1 MTTARHIG
9 RVDRPAVLRYGP
21 TVILA
26 NDPLDRSAPPWSWT
40 AVADLIRL
48 RNQSGTWLLM
58 LPSLWSLV
66 LATHGRPPIALV
78 GAFVLGA
85 FVMRSLGVV
94 FNDLADRHFDK
105 QVARTSSR
113 PLADGR
119 LIPRQAL
126 FVALILAICA
136 ALLVLTLN
144 PFTMLLSPIALLL
157 AAIYP
162 FSKRWIHIP
171 QAVLGIAFGWGAIMA
186 WAASRGTIDPPAWL
200 LFGATICWAIAYDT
214 IYALQDQED
223 DRRIGVKSSALFFGD
238 AVPAAVGL
246 FLGGMVV
253 CLVLAGQWSGLRT
266 EFYLVLALLS
276 GLFVWQVLQLNAS
289 VTPPTAFSMFQQH
302 VYAGVVVL
310 LGIWFGAFDSTH

>member
-1 MTTARHIG
+1 MTTARWIS
-9 RVDRPAVLRYGP
+9 RVDRPPVLRYGQ
-21 TVILA
+21 TVMLA
-26 NDPLDRSAPPWSWT
+26 NDPLDRSMPPWSWT

-66 LATHGRPPIALV
+66 LATHGRPPIALL

-94 FNDLADRHFDK
+94 LNDLADRHFDK

-119 LIPRQAL
+119 LIPRQAVL
-126 FVALILAICA
+126 VALALTICA
-136 ALLVLTLN
+136 ALLVLMLN

-157 AAIYP
+157 AALYP

-171 QAVLGIAFGWGAIMA
+171 QAMLGIAFGWGAIMA
-186 WAASRGTIDPPAWL
+186 WAASRGRIDPPAWL
-200 LFGATICWAIAYDT
+200 LFGATVCWAIAYDT
-214 IYALQDQED
+214 IYALQDRDD
-223 DRRIGVKSSALFFGD
+223 DRRIGIKSSALFFGD
-238 AVPAAVGL
+238 ALPAAVGL

-253 CLVLAGQWSGLRT
+253 CLIMAGRWSGLRI
-266 EFYLVLALLS
+266 EFYLGLALLS
-276 GLFVWQVLQLNAS
+276 GLFVWQVLRLTPS
-289 VTPPTAFSMFQQH
+289 VTPHRAFIMFQQH
-302 VYAGVVVL
+302 VYAGAVVL
-310 LGIWFGAFDSTH
+310 LAIWLGVFDPSR